1 MVNSLLLLSGIGM
14 IIIGLITPIYYWR
27 TKRVRVKYF
36 AFGALVWFFAFIAKI
51 IMDLTISGSIGSYL
65 FGIGTIA
72 YVIVYGLYIGL
83 RTGLFESGFS
93 YVFALKIKL
102 QNITKK
108 QAIAFGLGF
117 GCFEALFIGF
127 FSFINILFYVLNP
140 SIINILPEQQAE
152 LITQMLNQS
161 TWTVPAAIIERIA
174 VIIIHVFTTLLVFY
188 SLKISNKKYLCYSIG
203 FKTIVDGIIP
213 ALGIYI
219 GAGTITGLYLMEIP
233 FIGLGIISL
242 FGIKWI
248 SSKWGEK
255 DT

>member
-14 IIIGLITPIYYWR
+14 MSIGLIIPIYYWR
-27 TKRVRVKYF
+27 TKKVRIKYF
-36 AFGALVWFFAFIAKI
+36 AFGALVWFLAFLAKI

-65 FGIGTIA
+65 FGIGTVA
-72 YVIVYGLYIGL
+72 YVIIYGLYVGL

-93 YVFALKIKL
+93 YIFALKTKL

-152 LITQMLNQS
+152 LVKSMLNQS

-188 SLKISNKKYLCYSIG
+188 SLKISNKKYLWYSIG

-213 ALGIYI
+213 ALSIYV
-219 GAGTITGLYLMEIP
+219 GSSTITGLYLMELP
-233 FIGLGIISL
+233 FIGLGIIS
-242 FGIKWI
+242 FYGIKWI